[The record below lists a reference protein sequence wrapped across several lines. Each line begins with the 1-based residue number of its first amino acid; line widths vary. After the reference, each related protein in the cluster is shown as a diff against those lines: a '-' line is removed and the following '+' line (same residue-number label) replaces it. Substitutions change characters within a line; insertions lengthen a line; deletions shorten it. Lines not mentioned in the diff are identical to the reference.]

1 MPRSAAPPDRRHL
14 YASCW
19 AVAQDAIFAADASTG
34 LLVDVNPAAEALTGY
49 CRQELVGMHRSQ
61 LFPPEEHSRTN
72 HARCDDA
79 IQDGDSQ
86 KLHLKLKHGGSIP
99 VAFSS
104 SSSVVLAGES
114 LTICTVRD
122 RTELEE
128 QAHSLAT
135 LRWALSAYAGA
146 ALALGQ
152 ANCTESLLQAI
163 CEAITTESAY
173 VLAWIGSAED
183 GPEKPV
189 RIVAASGSGKNDLD
203 DLHVSWADDSENG
216 NGSVGIAIRTGKF
229 KIIED
234 IETSEYFRP
243 WRDWARRNG
252 IRSLVS
258 VPLFD
263 ESGWRGALAVYA
275 GKPNAFEP
283 VAIEVFEHLAK
294 EIGHGL
300 HALHQRELLE
310 AERICSARAQ
320 KQLAEA
326 LSATVTALVTAMET
340 RDPYTAGHESR
351 VADIAYA
358 IGKEL
363 GWAEDRLQAMC
374 MAAMVH
380 DIGKISVPAA
390 ILAKPGRLSPEER
403 ALINKHPDTGY
414 SVLKDIPFSWPVAE
428 MMRQHHEKLDGSG
441 YPQGLTA
448 DDILP
453 EAKVLAVADIV
464 EAMTSNRPYRQG
476 LNLEVVLAEIESQAG
491 TLLDAEA
498 VRACAKLFREKKL
511 ILASESQPTIGI

>member
-1 MPRSAAPPDRRHL
+1 
-14 YASCW
+14 
-19 AVAQDAIFAADASTG
+19 
-34 LLVDVNPAAEALTGY
+34 
-49 CRQELVGMHRSQ
+49 
-61 LFPPEEHSRTN
+61 
-72 HARCDDA
+72 
-79 IQDGDSQ
+79 
-86 KLHLKLKHGGSIP
+86 
-99 VAFSS
+99 
-104 SSSVVLAGES
+104 
-114 LTICTVRD
+114 
-122 RTELEE
+122 
-128 QAHSLAT
+128 
-135 LRWALSAYAGA
+135 
-146 ALALGQ
+146 
-152 ANCTESLLQAI
+152 
-163 CEAITTESAY
+163 

-183 GPEKPV
+183 GQDKLV
-189 RIVAASGSGKNDLD
+189 RIVAASGSGKNDLN
-203 DLHVSWADDSENG
+203 DLHVSWADDLQNG
-216 NGSVGIAIRTGKF
+216 NGSVGISIRTGKF

-234 IETSEYFRP
+234 TETSELYLP
-243 WRDWARRNG
+243 WRDWASRNG

-258 VPLFD
+258 VPLSD

-275 GKPNAFEP
+275 DKPNAFEP
-283 VAIEVFEHLAK
+283 VAIEVFEHLAR

-300 HALHQRELLE
+300 HALRQRELLE
-310 AERICSARAQ
+310 AECMRSARAQ

-340 RDPYTAGHESR
+340 RDPYTAGHEGR

-358 IGKEL
+358 IGREL
-363 GWAEDRLQAMC
+363 GWTEDRLQAMC

-448 DDILP
+448 DQILP

-464 EAMTSNRPYRQG
+464 EAMTSNRPYRRG
-476 LNLEVVLAEIESQAG
+476 LDLEVVLSEIESQAG

-511 ILASESQPTIGI
+511 ILASESQPSHGI